1 MAATEIFQ
9 SIAKIWLAFVGFMRS
24 LFSKSSK
31 HCEDDADPPI
41 LPLTANKPVA
51 NHGPPELART
61 RVYIEDAAILRLTQ
75 CKGHRNFVAAGM
87 MPYYEYDSERFIRDI
102 PIPQSPMDYHPT
114 PYAGSPNPLSK
125 AAITS
130 LYTSFAATKSDLS
143 TPSRSMPLRIRVPA
157 EPKLIAVRLLYLT
170 VRPKHRCWPSEIY
183 GRSARA
189 GASSCETSLAENES
203 TEAIEP
209 RPSTNKLKQSSDSVS
224 RDVIVDFA
232 CLSTYPISALSASS
246 TCAFSDIS
254 PSGGN
259 SAGAECV
266 LLPTANTANC
276 QWTSDIPLS
285 PEQHCNGRISL
296 TPYPEGMSMTM
307 DFGSPEFANLKAT
320 LEAIKL
326 LDDLPTG
333 IDRLSDDFSM
343 ATETLSNT
351 IVVRV
356 EEPLAVDT
364 SSMTAEANG
373 DKIHFEAL
381 VPVSVSMQAIPTPD
395 PHPTWIV
402 DHRPGKENNAA
413 TTPDVPRDKIPAEDK
428 AKRKPLSTV
437 AIGSTVDKADI
448 RDRDRYRGAA
458 YSRCFLVDDVDR
470 PGRCSSIH
478 VFARPSEF
486 RDSSPT
492 LRCLY
497 SVHKL
502 ERQPGS
508 IQAFGKSSGLQ
519 YEFGTPRGVSFDSED
534 VNVRQDDGTVCSN
547 GKARRRKSILQCST
561 PDSNVNNGVR
571 VAKGIYMESRSLYRN
586 QQLGHTNTFKVAG
599 WTATII
605 SLRVVDTFHSLIQE
619 KLHDRPRA
627 TEDVATARLSN
638 GHSPMLSAQRSLD
651 QECDKG

>member
-61 RVYIEDAAILRLTQ
+61 RMYIEDAAILRLTQ
-75 CKGHRNFVAAGM
+75 CKGPRNFVAAGM

-114 PYAGSPNPLSK
+114 PYAGSPNPHSK
-125 AAITS
+125 SAITS

-143 TPSRSMPLRIRVPA
+143 TSQSFDASKDARSGRTQADCRPA
-157 EPKLIAVRLLYLT
+157 ALLDRSPKVQGIVLDLEHATLANFDHWVFRDSEDVDAGLT
-170 VRPKHRCWPSEIY
+170 ESKEGAPC
-183 GRSARA
+183 A
-189 GASSCETSLAENES
+189 GAS
-203 TEAIEP
+203 
-209 RPSTNKLKQSSDSVS
+209 
-224 RDVIVDFA
+224 
-232 CLSTYPISALSASS
+232 SALSASS

-254 PSGGN
+254 PSG
-259 SAGAECV
+259 AECV
-266 LLPTANTANC
+266 LLPTANTANF

-285 PEQHCNGRISL
+285 PEQQCNGRISL

-333 IDRLSDDFSM
+333 IDRLSDDFPM
-343 ATETLSNT
+343 ATETLSST

-356 EEPLAVDT
+356 EEPLAVDP
-364 SSMTAEANG
+364 SSTTTEANG
-373 DKIHFEAL
+373 DKIHFEVL
-381 VPVSVSMQAIPTPD
+381 VPVSVSTQAIPTPD

-402 DHRPGKENNAA
+402 DRRPGKENDAA
-413 TTPDVPRDKIPAEDK
+413 TTSDVPRDKIPAEDK

-458 YSRCFLVDDVDR
+458 YSRVLPKPCLSA
-470 PGRCSSIH
+470 SSSMTSIVLAAVPQFTSSPVLQNSGTPPLLSG
-478 VFARPSEF
+478 VFIPSTSSSASQGQSKPSEN
-486 RDSSPT
+486 RVV
-492 LRCLY
+492 CNMM
-497 SVHKL
+497 
-502 ERQPGS
+502 
-508 IQAFGKSSGLQ
+508 
-519 YEFGTPRGVSFDSED
+519 FGTPRGVSFDSED

-571 VAKGIYMESRSLYRN
+571 VAKGNLHGKSKSLSKSTGC
-586 QQLGHTNTFKVAG
+586 QVKASTSGGLVK
-599 WTATII
+599 
-605 SLRVVDTFHSLIQE
+605 
-619 KLHDRPRA
+619 
-627 TEDVATARLSN
+627 
-638 GHSPMLSAQRSLD
+638 
-651 QECDKG
+651 